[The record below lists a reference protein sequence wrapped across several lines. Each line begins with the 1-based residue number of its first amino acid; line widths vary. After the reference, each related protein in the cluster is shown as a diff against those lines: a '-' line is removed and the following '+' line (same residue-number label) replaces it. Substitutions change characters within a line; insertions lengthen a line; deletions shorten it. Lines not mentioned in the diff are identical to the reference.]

1 MVSQKVLI
9 VMGCVSITL
18 HLMSSILLLF
28 TATTGTEILSG
39 LAIYNSMELEVP
51 AEFNFLGA
59 EVVITITLYC
69 LLIILAVMGSI
80 FAMLDD
86 KFYKAAIGLLITSQI
101 LTVFVIVLNIVTV
114 GVFHTDQSR
123 DNFDLQKFYV
133 LNILTVLYLAVVL
146 VYETV
151 FISMKRSSRNSKK
164 DGLLENTH

>member
-18 HLMSSILLLF
+18 HLMSTILLLF
-28 TATTGTEILSG
+28 TATTGSEILSG

-59 EVVITITLYC
+59 EIVIAIILYS

-86 KFYKAAIGLLITSQI
+86 KFYKAAIGLLVTSQI
-101 LTVFVIVLNIVTV
+101 LTVLVIVLNIVTV
-114 GVFHTDQSR
+114 GVFHTEQSR
-123 DNFDLQKFYV
+123 ENFDLQKFYV
-133 LNILTVLYLAVVL
+133 LNILIVIYLTGIF

-151 FISMKRSSRNSKK
+151 FISMKRSSRSSKK